1 VPIITRLARTADTR
15 VLIEVDDAPWRT
27 LPTPLVDGLGFTI
40 GTELTR
46 PLLRTLRRQL
56 RRHEAASKAERI
68 LASSDT
74 STARLGAALERSGV
88 ALRDRE
94 SLLDTLASSGL
105 LCDARASQARATA
118 LANRGYGNLAIELKL
133 ETEGYEA
140 ADRQDAV
147 ESLDGESARAQRI
160 LEDKKFE
167 PLQAARWL
175 ARRGFDEDICE
186 SIAGIHGVEL

>member
-1 VPIITRLARTADTR
+1 VPTITRLARTTDTR
-15 VLIEVDDAPWRT
+15 VRVEVDGEPWRT

-56 RRHEAASKAERI
+56 KRHEAASKAERI

-74 STARLGAALERSGV
+74 STARLDAALERGGV
-88 ALRDRE
+88 APRDRE
-94 SLLDTLASSGL
+94 SLVDTLASSGL
-105 LCDARASQARATA
+105 LCDARSSHSRATA
-118 LANRGYGNLAIELKL
+118 LADRGYGNLAIELKL

-140 ADRQDAV
+140 ADRQAAIA
-147 ESLDGESARAQRI
+147 SLDSERMRAERVLESKNF
-160 LEDKKFE
+160 DPVK
-167 PLQAARWL
+167 AARLL

-186 SIAGIHGVEL
+186 SIAGIHGADV